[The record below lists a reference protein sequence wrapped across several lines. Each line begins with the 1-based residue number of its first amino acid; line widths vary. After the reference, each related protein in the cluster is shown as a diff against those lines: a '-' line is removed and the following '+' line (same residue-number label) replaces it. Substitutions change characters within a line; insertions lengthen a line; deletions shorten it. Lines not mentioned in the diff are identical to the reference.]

1 MFKIL
6 IKKKATT
13 FLKSSFNT
21 PKSIFLFGLFFA
33 FAITLKEVNSSS
45 YNNFL
50 IILYSTFDFW
60 HGVNPYADWFHL
72 DLKGRPLGV
81 FIYLPLF
88 NLLFTPFTIFP
99 TWLGAFLWNFFTY
112 SLFYK
117 SIFNLPK
124 KYNFKNKKF
133 IFFITCLLLFA
144 TMLSMQFNPI
154 VAAIFLFSYTAL
166 EKKNYFLAVL
176 LISIS
181 GLTKV
186 YGIIQFSMFL
196 FYPRFWKNALYSI
209 ITFLT
214 LLAVPLIRY
223 TPSEYIDLVISWKEA
238 ISFHS
243 TKQGGFYSI
252 YRPFFEINDSIG
264 KYSTIISA
272 SIFLLLILM
281 IIINLKK
288 FKNSFEKRA
297 QYLGILMSWAIL
309 FSLGTELHTY
319 VIAMTG
325 YAIWYINIK
334 TTKIDK
340 VLLWINF
347 FLLSI
352 FPIDILCPV
361 FISKV
366 VLGDLNLGIIMFS
379 ITWFIMVYKT
389 FLINPKKEEIESY
402 LPE

>member
-1 MFKIL
+1 MNPILKKISTFKNI
-6 IKKKATT
+6 
-13 FLKSSFNT
+13 FFQT

-33 FAITLKEVNSSS
+33 FAVTLKEVNSSS

-50 IILYSTFDFW
+50 IILYSTIDFW
-60 HGVNPYADWFHL
+60 QGVDPYADWHHL

-88 NLLFTPFTIFP
+88 SVLFTPFMIFP
-99 TWLGAFLWNFFTY
+99 TWIGAFLWNFFTY
-112 SLFYK
+112 TLFYK
-117 SIFNLPK
+117 SIFNLPE
-124 KYNFKNKKF
+124 KYNFKDKKF

-154 VAAIFLFSYTAL
+154 VAAIFLFSYSAL
-166 EKKNYFLAVL
+166 EKKNYLLAIL

-196 FYPRFWKNALYSI
+196 FYPKFWKNALYSVI
-209 ITFLT
+209 T
-214 LLAVPLIRY
+214 LLVLFAVPLIRY
-223 TPSEYIDLVISWKEA
+223 TPTEFFSLLESWKEA

-252 YRPFFEINDSIG
+252 YRPFFQISEVIG
-264 KYSTIISA
+264 NYATLISA
-272 SIFLLLILM
+272 IIFLLLIGLLL
-281 IIINLKK
+281 IKLKD
-288 FKNSFEKRA
+288 FKTSFSKRA

-309 FSLGTELHTY
+309 FSVGSELHTY

-325 YAIWYINIK
+325 YAIWYVNNK
-334 TTKIDK
+334 TTKIDRI
-340 VLLWINF
+340 LLWINF
-347 FLLSI
+347 FLLAV
-352 FPIDILCPV
+352 FPIDILVPT

-366 VLGDLNLGIIMFS
+366 VLGNLHLGIIAFS
-379 ITWFIMVYKT
+379 TTWFIMVYKT
-389 FLINPKKEEIESY
+389 FFMKSEFKNDSILS
-402 LPE
+402 

>member
-1 MFKIL
+1 MNSFSKRIQKF
-6 IKKKATT
+6 IKN
-13 FLKSSFNT
+13 SFQT
-21 PKSIFLFGLFFA
+21 PKSIYLFGLFFA
-33 FAITLKEVNSSS
+33 FAVTLKEVNSSS

-60 HGVNPYADWFHL
+60 QGVDPYDDWFHL
-72 DLKGRPLGV
+72 SLKGRPLSV

-88 NLLFTPFTIFP
+88 SVLFTPFMLFP
-99 TWLGAFLWNFFTY
+99 AWLGAFLWNFFTY
-112 SLFYK
+112 TLFYK
-117 SIFNLPK
+117 SIFNLPEHF
-124 KYNFKNKKF
+124 NFKNKKF

-166 EKKNYFLAVL
+166 EKKNYFLAIL

-196 FYPRFWKNALYSI
+196 FYPKFWKNAIYSLLTMI
-209 ITFLT
+209 ILF
-214 LLAVPLIRY
+214 AVPLIRY
-223 TPSEYIDLVISWKEA
+223 SPTELFALLNSWKEA

-243 TKQGGFYSI
+243 TKQGGFYSF
-252 YRPFFEINDSIG
+252 YRPFYQLNDAIG
-264 KYSTIISA
+264 NYATLISA
-272 SIFLLLILM
+272 VIFLVLIGLLLIK
-281 IIINLKK
+281 LKK
-288 FKNSFEKRA
+288 FKASFSKRA
-297 QYLGILMSWAIL
+297 QYLGVLMSWAIL
-309 FSLGTELHTY
+309 FSVGSELHTY

-325 YAIWYINIK
+325 YTIWYLVTK
-334 TTKIDK
+334 TNEIDT

-347 FLLSI
+347 FLLAV
-352 FPIDILCPV
+352 FPIDIFVPT

-366 VLGDLNLGIIMFS
+366 VLGDLHLGIIVFS

-389 FLINPKKEEIESY
+389 FFIASEEIKIPDSRS
-402 LPE
+402 

>member
-1 MFKIL
+1 MNAILNKLKTFKNN
-6 IKKKATT
+6 
-13 FLKSSFNT
+13 SFQT

-33 FAITLKEVNSSS
+33 FAVTLKEVNSSS

-60 HGVNPYADWFHL
+60 QGIDPYADWHHL

-88 NLLFTPFTIFP
+88 SVLFTPFMIFP
-99 TWLGAFLWNFFTY
+99 AWLGAFLWNFFTY

-117 SIFNLPK
+117 SIFSLPE
-124 KYNFKNKKF
+124 KYNFTAKKF
-133 IFFITCLLLFA
+133 VFFITCLLLFA

-166 EKKNYFLAVL
+166 EKKNYFLAIL

-196 FYPRFWKNALYSI
+196 FYPKFWKNAIYSI
-209 ITFLT
+209 VVMLV
-214 LLAVPLIRY
+214 LAAVPLIRY
-223 TPSEYIDLVISWKEA
+223 TPTELLALLSSWKEA
-238 ISFHS
+238 ITFHS

-252 YRPFFEINDSIG
+252 YRPFFQISDSIG
-264 KYSTIISA
+264 NYATLISA
-272 SIFLLLILM
+272 VIFLLIVGLLL
-281 IIINLKK
+281 LKLK
-288 FKNSFEKRA
+288 DFKTSFLKRA
-297 QYLGILMSWAIL
+297 EYLGILMSWAIL
-309 FSLGTELHTY
+309 FSVGSELHTY

-325 YAIWYINIK
+325 YAIWYVHNS
-334 TTKIDK
+334 TTKIDRI
-340 VLLWINF
+340 LLWINF
-347 FLLSI
+347 FLLAV
-352 FPIDILCPV
+352 FPIDILVPT
-361 FISKV
+361 FISNV
-366 VLGDLNLGIIMFS
+366 VLGKLHLGIIVFS

-389 FLINPKKEEIESY
+389 FFLKSENKNEAILN
-402 LPE
+402 

>member
-1 MFKIL
+1 MNVVLRKISNFKND
-6 IKKKATT
+6 
-13 FLKSSFNT
+13 SFQT

-33 FAITLKEVNSSS
+33 FAVTLKEVNSSS

-60 HGVNPYADWFHL
+60 QGVDPYADWHHL

-88 NLLFTPFTIFP
+88 SVLFSPFTIFP
-99 TWLGAFLWNFFTY
+99 AWLGAFLWNFFTY

-117 SIFNLPK
+117 SIFNLPE
-124 KYNFKNKKF
+124 KYNFNDKKF

-154 VAAIFLFSYTAL
+154 VAAIFLFSYSAL
-166 EKKNYFLAVL
+166 EKKNYFLAIL

-196 FYPRFWKNALYSI
+196 FYPKFWKNAIYSS
-209 ITFLT
+209 ITMLVLF
-214 LLAVPLIRY
+214 AVPLIRY
-223 TPSEYIDLVISWKEA
+223 TPTELFALLNSWKEA

-252 YRPFFEINDSIG
+252 YRPFFQINDVVG
-264 KYSTIISA
+264 NYATQISA
-272 SIFLLLILM
+272 IIFFLILGLVL
-281 IIINLKK
+281 IQLKQ
-288 FKNSFEKRA
+288 FKSSFSKRA

-309 FSLGTELHTY
+309 FSVGSELHTY

-325 YAIWYINIK
+325 YAIWYIN
-334 TTKIDK
+334 TSATKIDR

-347 FLLSI
+347 FLIAI
-352 FPIDILCPV
+352 FPIDILIPT

-366 VLGDLNLGIIMFS
+366 VLGDLHLAIIFFA
-379 ITWFIMVYKT
+379 ITWFRMVYKT
-389 FLINPKKEEIESY
+389 FFEFPKNPNVLNIN
-402 LPE
+402 

>member
-1 MFKIL
+1 MNTIINKISNF
-6 IKKKATT
+6 KKKL
-13 FLKSSFNT
+13 FKS
-21 PKSIFLFGLFFA
+21 PKSIFLFGLFFG
-33 FAITLKEVNSSS
+33 FAVTLKEVNSSS

-60 HGVNPYADWFHL
+60 NGVDPYADWFHL

-88 NLLFTPFTIFP
+88 NVLFTPFTIFP
-99 TWLGAFLWNFFTY
+99 AWLGTFLWNFFTY
-112 SLFYK
+112 TLFYQ
-117 SIFNLPK
+117 SIFNLPE
-124 KYNFKNKKF
+124 KYTFRKKKF
-133 IFFITCLLLFA
+133 IFLITCLLLFA

-166 EKKNYFLAVL
+166 ENKNYFLAML

-196 FYPRFWKNALYSI
+196 FYPKFWKNTFFSVF
-209 ITFLT
+209 TFLA
-214 LLAVPLIRY
+214 LFAIPLIKY
-223 TPSEYIDLVISWKEA
+223 SPNQLFNLLISWKEA
-238 ISFHS
+238 IAFHS

-252 YRPFFEINDSIG
+252 YRPFFEISDLIG
-264 KYSTIISA
+264 KYNTIISA
-272 SIFLLLILM
+272 IIFLILIGMLL
-281 IIINLKK
+281 
-288 FKNSFEKRA
+288 FKLTMFKTSFSKRA

-309 FSLGTELHTY
+309 FSLGAELHTY

-325 YAIWYINIK
+325 YAIWYVNTN

-340 VLLWINF
+340 VLLWLNF
-347 FLLSI
+347 VLLAI

-366 VLGDLNLGIIMFS
+366 ILGDLNMGIITFAT
-379 ITWFIMVYKT
+379 TWFIMVYKT
-389 FLINPKKEEIESY
+389 FFTKSFDVELNKIAH
-402 LPE
+402 